1 MFSRSA
7 VRRGL
12 SLVELLVGVAV
23 GLFIVGGATKL
34 IVDNLNSNRRNLLET
49 RVNQDLRAAA
59 DLIARDLRRAGYWR
73 NAASGVWSTVGG
85 VPVVN
90 GYATITTTDSGV
102 LDSIQYG
109 YDKDGNDTMNAD
121 ETFGYSVS
129 SGVLRYQPSSAT
141 GPQPLTDP
149 ATVTID
155 HFNIAET
162 VREVELY
169 MYCSCITTLKC
180 TAANFVAPG
189 ASYAGTRPRTQ
200 VREYMIT
207 LKGTSATDAKVSREI
222 REAVRVRNDKFVG
235 ACPNIL

>member
-1 MFSRSA
+1 MFPRAA
-7 VRRGL
+7 VHRGL

-34 IVDNLNSNRRNLLET
+34 LVDNLNSNRRNLLET

-59 DLIARDLRRAGYWR
+59 DLIARDLRRSGYWR
-73 NAASGVWSTVGG
+73 NAASGVWGTVGG

-90 GYATITTTDSGV
+90 NYAEITATNSGV

-109 YDKDGNDTMNAD
+109 YAKDANDALDTN
-121 ETFGYSVS
+121 ERFGYSVS
-129 SGVLRYQPSSAT
+129 SGVLQYQAASGVT
-141 GPQPLTDP
+141 QPITDP
-149 ATVTID
+149 GTVSINFFD
-155 HFNIAET
+155 ISET

-180 TAANFVAPG
+180 SASQFAASG
-189 ASYAGTRPRTQ
+189 ATYSSTRPRTQ
-200 VREYMIT
+200 VREYLIT
-207 LKGTSATDAKVSREI
+207 LKGTSATDSRVSREI

-235 ACPNIL
+235 GCPTIL